1 MKKRQTRLSHITFTL
16 VLEELMSGPCRVSEL
31 ADHSGMTH
39 RYLNRLMRTMHRKK
53 VVHIAGWDKDTLGRY
68 GVRVYGLGAG
78 KDAPRRTKSREK
90 VNRDYRARA
99 AVAHLVGTPFAAL
112 GG

>member
-16 VLEELMSGPCRVSEL
+16 VLEELMSGPSKVSDLVE
-31 ADHSGMTH
+31 HSGMTH

-78 KDAPRRTKSREK
+78 KDAPRKTKTREQVNKEYRTR
-90 VNRDYRARA
+90 
-99 AVAHLVGTPFAAL
+99 VAGSVLAGSPFAGL
-112 GG
+112 MG